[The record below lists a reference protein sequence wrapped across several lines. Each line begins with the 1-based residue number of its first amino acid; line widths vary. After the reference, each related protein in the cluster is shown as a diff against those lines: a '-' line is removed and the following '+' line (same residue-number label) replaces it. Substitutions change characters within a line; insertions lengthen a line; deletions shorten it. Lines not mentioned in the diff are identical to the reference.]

1 MIILISVNKNNLK
14 VVMDRYGP
22 IIEKA
27 MKDQMANDSG
37 YSSTYPNRNASGRT
51 AQSIKT
57 KTFDRKGNIGIEVA
71 GGYGL
76 KFLHTGRRP
85 GAKPPEV
92 SVIEDWMNK
101 KGIPPKYGSIK
112 KSAGTIAFFI
122 GKNGFKG
129 SNIFGKAMGRIGGK
143 LLSETADAYIK
154 DVEQHLKKFTKN
166 A

>member
-1 MIILISVNKNNLK
+1 MIISISVNKNNLK
-14 VVMDRYGP
+14 VVMDKYGP

-37 YSSTYPNRNASGRT
+37 SEYPNRNASGRT
-51 AQSIKT
+51 ARSIKA
-57 KTFDRKGNIGIEVA
+57 KTFDRRGTIGIEVA

-85 GAKPPEV
+85 GAKPPPV
-92 SVIEDWMNK
+92 SAIKKWMIK
-101 KGIPPKYGSIK
+101 KGIAPQYGSIN
-112 KSAGTIAFFI
+112 KSAGTIAYFI
-122 GKNGFKG
+122 GRDGFKG
-129 SNIFGKAMGRIGGK
+129 SNIFGKAMERIGGK

-154 DVEQHLKKFTKN
+154 DVEEHLKKFTKN

>member
-1 MIILISVNKNNLK
+1 MNKNNLK
-14 VVMDRYGP
+14 VVMDKYGP

-37 YSSTYPNRNASGRT
+37 SKYSKRNASGRT
-51 AQSIKT
+51 AASIKA
-57 KTFDRKGNIGIEVA
+57 KTLDTRGIIGIEVA

-85 GAKPPEV
+85 GAKPPPV
-92 SVIEDWMNK
+92 SVIKDWMIK
-101 KGIPPKYGSIK
+101 KGIPPQYGSIK
-112 KSAGTIAFFI
+112 KSAGTIAYFI
-122 GKNGFKG
+122 GRDGFKG
-129 SNIFGKAMGRIGGK
+129 SNIFGKAMERIGGK

-154 DVEQHLKKFTKN
+154 DVEEHLKQFTKN

>member
-1 MIILISVNKNNLK
+1 MIILIPVNKNNLK
-14 VVMDRYGP
+14 VVMDKYGP

-27 MKDQMANDSG
+27 MRDQMANDSG
-37 YSSTYPNRNASGRT
+37 SEYPNRNASGRT
-51 AQSIKT
+51 ARSIKA
-57 KTFDRKGNIGIEVA
+57 KTFNRRGTIGIKVA
-71 GGYGL
+71 GRHGL

-85 GAKPPEV
+85 GAKPPPV

-129 SNIFGKAMGRIGGK
+129 SNIFGKAMERIGGK